1 MSGIISVILAY
12 FIGAF
17 PTAYLAGRL
26 FTKIDIR
33 REGSGNV
40 GTINIYRAAGLLPG
54 IITILLDVAK
64 GYLAIWVAYSVSGE
78 LTFVLLG
85 GLFAVLGHNY
95 SLFLKFKGGKGL
107 ATSLGVF
114 LALSPQ
120 SIPYIVILAV
130 LLTLALRDTNT
141 AFGSAAIG
149 IPLVF
154 IYQHQQPDWALF
166 GLALAVVILIKHI
179 PDYRAYFGGRRK
191 IK

>member
-1 MSGIISVILAY
+1 MSWIISVILAY

-17 PTAYLAGRL
+17 PTAYLAGKL
-26 FTKIDIR
+26 FKKIDIR

-64 GYLAIWVAYSVSGE
+64 GYLAVIIAYTIDGE
-78 LTFVLLG
+78 LTFALLG

-120 SIPYIVILAV
+120 SIPYIILFAV
-130 LLTLALRDTNT
+130 LLTLVLRDTNT

-149 IPLVF
+149 IPIVL

-166 GLALAVVILIKHI
+166 GLALAGVILIKHI

>member
-1 MSGIISVILAY
+1 MSAIISIILTY

-17 PTAYLAGRL
+17 PTAYLAGKL
-26 FTKIDIR
+26 FKKIDIR
-33 REGSGNV
+33 KEGSGNV

-54 IITILLDVAK
+54 IITVLLDVAK

-78 LTFVLLG
+78 LTFVLLS
-85 GLFAVLGHNY
+85 GLFAVIGHNY

-107 ATSLGVF
+107 ATSLGIF

-120 SIPYIVILAV
+120 SIPYIIILAV
-130 LLTLALRDTNT
+130 LLTLVLRDTNT

-154 IYQHQQPDWALF
+154 IYQHQQPEWPLF